1 MVGRPARRRAGRTR
15 LVRSPPVA
23 LAGSSGLPGRV
34 TARKAALRSDSR
46 TNARR
51 AVSRSAWRPLPSPHG
66 RSWTPFITWPPA
78 RWGRGGGAPRGRG
91 CARTVRL
98 ASCRRRR
105 RALGTPSGRAATAP
119 ARRRGSPSPRRS
131 TAAQRSL
138 LASCDRPW
146 RRTPRLSDCR
156 PRWRRGP
163 ADSGRRRWTDCCLPA
178 DGPSSH
184 PVAGRATPTLA
195 VAQQRFAVC
204 SPCRG
209 VRHASRPAGD
219 QANGFDAVAGSLR
232 SPPGTSCAV
241 ALPRQLPA
249 RSRGEHAP
257 VPPAAACPRR
267 QASPARCRSGRAA

>member
-1 MVGRPARRRAGRTR
+1 MVAAGHP
-15 LVRSPPVA
+15 SPP
-23 LAGSSGLPGRV
+23 G
-34 TARKAALRSDSR
+34 
-46 TNARR
+46 
-51 AVSRSAWRPLPSPHG
+51 
-66 RSWTPFITWPPA
+66 PA

-91 CARTVRL
+91 WARTVRL

-131 TAAQRSL
+131 TGARRSL

-146 RRTPRLSDCR
+146 RRTPRLSDRR
-156 PRWRRGP
+156 PRRRCEP
-163 ADSGRRRWTDCCLPA
+163 ADSGRGRWTDRCLPA

-184 PVAGRATPTLA
+184 PVAGRATPTFA
-195 VAQQRFAVC
+195 VAQQQSAVC

-219 QANGFDAVAGSLR
+219 RANGFDAVAGSLR
-232 SPPGTSCAV
+232 SSPGTGCAV

-257 VPPAAACPRR
+257 VPPAAACLRR
-267 QASPARCRSGRAA
+267 QAPPARCRSGRAAERRSAVYRGESVEPAVSMPVASSWALSPTGGAAARAG